1 MKAVKF
7 SLFVMAALSL
17 VLLAGCASRETKVV
31 TPRAEARVGRV
42 GVGVGGAEYEAKTRV
57 GPQIVTMKLADITT
71 TSPDE
76 VGEGE
81 TFKSTIKVVA
91 KENIAH
97 VVVRMMVPD
106 GMEYVKSTPEGTRD
120 GSMITWKYPSMDA
133 NDSQEIEV
141 MLKAT
146 KVGSYKPCASVDAA
160 PQVCFVVKVVK
171 PKISIKKTGPAT
183 AMLNDYVD
191 YTIVVKNEGDG
202 LAKEVVV
209 TDTVPEGLAH
219 DSGKSTL
226 VFKIGDLPAKQ
237 EKRMT
242 VKLKAVKRG
251 EPCNVVKVETSNAGQ
266 SESEACTLVQLEDF
280 TVEKTGMAEQYLGK
294 KADYTITVKNVGDT
308 TLKNVRVNDSAA
320 QETSVVEAKD
330 ASVTTEKGA
339 TWVIDTLKPGAEETF
354 ELLLTSR
361 VPGTHKNRVS
371 VTAGKQTKDADADT
385 LWKGM
390 AAILLEVIDTDDPLQ
405 AEEETTYII
414 RVTNQGTKEDKN
426 IHIWAQFPT
435 EVIPVSTTGSEVKG
449 TVDGLKVDYEA
460 YPVLNPKQSITYK
473 IQAKGKEP
481 GDGRIKVYL
490 QGDLL
495 KTPVVEEESTHVY

>member
-1 MKAVKF
+1 MKAVKL
-7 SLFVMAALSL
+7 SLLVTFALSL
-17 VLLAGCASRETKVV
+17 VMLAGCASRETKVV
-31 TPRAEARVGRV
+31 TPRAEVKVGRAAV
-42 GVGVGGAEYEAKTRV
+42 GIGGAEYEAKTRV
-57 GPQIVTMKLADITT
+57 GPQIVTMKLADIST

-81 TFKSTIKVVA
+81 TFQSTINVVA

-106 GMEYVKSTPEGTRD
+106 GMEYVKSSPEGTKS
-120 GSMITWKYPSMDA
+120 GSIVTWKYPFMDP
-133 NDSQEIEV
+133 NERQQIQV
-141 MLKAT
+141 WLKAT
-146 KVGSYKPCASVDAA
+146 KVGSYKPCASVEAA

-171 PKISIKKTGPAT
+171 PKITIKKTGPAT

-191 YTIVVKNEGDG
+191 YTIVVKNEGNG
-202 LAKEVVV
+202 LAKDVVV
-209 TDTVPEGLAH
+209 TDTVPEGLKH

-226 VFKIGDLPAKQ
+226 VFKVGNLPAKQ

-251 EPCNVVKVETSNAGQ
+251 KPCNVAKVKTSNAGQ

-280 TVEKTGMAEQYLGK
+280 TVEKTGMKEQYLGK

-308 TLKNVRVNDSAA
+308 TLKNVRVNDKPATV
-320 QETSVVEAKD
+320 TSVVEAKD
-330 ASVTTEKGA
+330 AAARTESSA
-339 TWVIDTLKPGAEETF
+339 TWVIDTLKPGAEEKF
-354 ELLLTSR
+354 ELLLTTR
-361 VPGTHKNRVS
+361 TPGIHKNTVS
-371 VTAGKQTKDADADT
+371 VSAGKQTKSADADT

-390 AAILLEVIDTDDPLQ
+390 AAVLLEVIDTDDPLQ
-405 AEEETTYII
+405 DEEVTTYII

-426 IHIWAQFPT
+426 IHIWAQFPA
-435 EVIPVSTTGSEVKG
+435 EIAPVSTTGSECKG
-449 TVDGLKVDYEA
+449 TITGLKVDFVP
-460 YPVLNPKQSITYK
+460 YPQLEPKQSITFK